1 MKHVYVFRIQLHW
14 TTGRKYIW
22 LKCAVTAVVAWS
34 QLMLSINIFTLHRGI
49 IMKKYKFFS
58 WKCIISTFLCNASL
72 AVHWMQ
78 ACRQHLRMMMM
89 DFLQIILVT
98 DSLGTSGTNKKYMF
112 NKCVFLYH
120 VMVQKTLNKVKLLST
135 ALCQRVHLSWIKWQ
149 KKVSEP
155 PSLQSV
161 VWCVWFF
168 SYLAYI
174 AWSIRYTLLFSSA
187 KTSHIGLRPL
197 RLDTVTATPARWEP
211 TPIVLQP

>member
-1 MKHVYVFRIQLHW
+1 MIPANAIH
-14 TTGRKYIW
+14 KYIYITQRNNNE
-22 LKCAVTAVVAWS
+22 KIQIF
-34 QLMLSINIFTLHRGI
+34 QLEMYNIDIFVQCVIGRALNAGLQATFKNDDDGLSSNYSCYRLSGNIR
-49 IMKKYKFFS
+49 
-58 WKCIISTFLCNASL
+58 
-72 AVHWMQ
+72 
-78 ACRQHLRMMMM
+78 
-89 DFLQIILVT
+89 
-98 DSLGTSGTNKKYMF
+98 NKQKIYVQQM
-112 NKCVFLYH
+112 CVSVPL

-149 KKVSEP
+149 KKVSAP

-161 VWCVWFF
+161 VWCEWFF